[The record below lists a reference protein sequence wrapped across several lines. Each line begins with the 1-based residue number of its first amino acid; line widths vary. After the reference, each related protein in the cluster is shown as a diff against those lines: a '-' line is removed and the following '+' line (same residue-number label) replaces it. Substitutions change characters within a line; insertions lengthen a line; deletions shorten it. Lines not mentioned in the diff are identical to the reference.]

1 MQDTTQLAEAI
12 IILGKAI
19 GAGIAVLAGIG
30 TGIGQG
36 ISAGTISEAIAR
48 NPEAEG
54 KIMSKAYITYGIAES
69 PAIYGFVVAMLIL
82 FALN

>member
-1 MQDTTQLAEAI
+1 MKIMDMGQAI
-12 IILGKAI
+12 VILGKAI

-36 ISAGTISEAIAR
+36 HSAGKIAEAIAR
-48 NPEAEG
+48 NPEAENQ
-54 KIMSKAYITYGIAES
+54 IMSKVYITYGISES

-82 FALN
+82 FLL

>member
-1 MQDTTQLAEAI
+1 MDMSQAI
-12 IILGKAI
+12 VTLGKAI

-36 ISAGTISEAIAR
+36 ISAGKVAEAIAR

-54 KIMSKAYITYGIAES
+54 KIMSRVYITYGISES

-82 FALN
+82 FFI

>member
-1 MQDTTQLAEAI
+1 MEMSQAI

-36 ISAGTISEAIAR
+36 HSAGKVAEAIAR

-54 KIMSKAYITYGIAES
+54 KIMSKMYILYGIAES
-69 PAIYGFVVAMLIL
+69 PAIYGFVVAMIIL
-82 FALN
+82 FVM

>member
-1 MQDTTQLAEAI
+1 MDMSQAI
-12 IILGKAI
+12 VTLGKAI

-30 TGIGQG
+30 TGVGQG
-36 ISAGTISEAIAR
+36 ISAGKIAEAIAR

-54 KIMSKAYITYGIAES
+54 SIMSKVYITYGISES

-82 FALN
+82 FLL